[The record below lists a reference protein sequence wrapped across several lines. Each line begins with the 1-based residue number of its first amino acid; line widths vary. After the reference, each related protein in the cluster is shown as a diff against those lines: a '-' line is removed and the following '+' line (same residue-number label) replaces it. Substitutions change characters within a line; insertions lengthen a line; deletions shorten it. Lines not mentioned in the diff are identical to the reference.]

1 MGVKSDVT
9 TDLESLQRYVPIRL
23 VLVIDRS
30 SSMRYPPARK
40 DRGQPGKATKIDSMK
55 LYTELIVKHLLDEND
70 QLAIVTFASDAQL
83 DMSLRDMSPA
93 GKVRCDQQFSY
104 LSTFIN
110 AKDMLQL

>member
-1 MGVKSDVT
+1 MGVKSDGT
-9 TDLESLQRYVPIRL
+9 TDLESLRRYVPIRL

-30 SSMRYPPARK
+30 SSMQYPPARK

-83 DMSLRDMSPA
+83 DMSLRDMSA
-93 GKVRCDQQFSY
+93 EGKVRCDQLFSC
-104 LSTFIN
+104 LSKLVDC
-110 AKDMLQL
+110 KDLPEP